1 MFLRNRFATC
11 TFSTLLGFVCLL
23 ATSSFLNGQDIQDRI
38 QAATNNLNQK
48 QTYLLEYKFGP
59 NDQLTWNVEQTAK
72 TKTQIA
78 GTTETSSVR
87 TISGKRWVIKSIETN
102 GDATFVYSIDSIS
115 MWQQIDENDP
125 AAYDSRKDKSPPPE
139 FTGVDEK
146 INKPLAVI
154 KVSKTGKVLDR
165 KSKGHQSKFGVGDI
179 CTPLPTQAVPV
190 GYRWYVP
197 TTFSATEESGRK
209 LQLKAR
215 INYQLTKVKEDK
227 AYISFK
233 TEVLTPIE
241 SEKVHSQLLQQ
252 LNDGYLVF
260 DISAGRRIRKE
271 VEWNEKVQGYEGPDS
286 FLQYTGRMTETYT
299 AERRK
304 ISTESN
310 GNRQSA
316 KIRQVDDAPIIRK

>member
-1 MFLRNRFATC
+1 MFLWNRFATYA
-11 TFSTLLGFVCLL
+11 FSTSLGIACLL
-23 ATSSFLNGQDIQDRI
+23 ASTFPLNGQDIQDRI
-38 QAATNNLNQK
+38 QAVTNNLNQN
-48 QTYLLEYKFGP
+48 QTYLLAYKFSP
-59 NDQLTWNVEQTAK
+59 DEQLTWNVEHTAK
-72 TKTQIA
+72 TKTQMA
-78 GTTETSSVR
+78 AVTEASSVR
-87 TISGKRWVIKSIETN
+87 TISGKRWIVKSIAPN
-102 GDATFVYSIDSIS
+102 GDTTFVNRIDSIS
-115 MWQQIDENDP
+115 MWQQIDDKDP
-125 AAYDSRKDKSPPPE
+125 VAYDSTKDQSPPPE

-154 KVSKTGKVLDR
+154 TVSKSGKILDR

-179 CTPLPTQAVPV
+179 CTPLPDQAVPV

-197 TTFSATEESGRK
+197 TSFSATEEGGKK

-215 INYQLTKVKEDK
+215 VNYQLTKVKEDK

-252 LNDGYLVF
+252 LTDGYLVF
-260 DISAGRRIRKE
+260 DITAGRRIRKE

-299 AERRK
+299 AKRRK
-304 ISTESN
+304 VSTKMDAP
-310 GNRQSA
+310 RQSA
-316 KIRQVDDAPIIRK
+316 TIRQIDDAPIIRK